1 MAIDPSQS
9 KDVDLDRTDRLPILQ
24 GISIDEDIEDDA
36 VHLEYSSSGG
46 APVHPQS
53 ATSDF
58 SRPSALDLPSLAQ
71 SVRSVEERIAR
82 QNADYEALNRLYE
95 KARDAQLA
103 AGTRADTLAFEL
115 AAAQSTLA
123 VEQHRVREMERVVAE
138 SRGAAD
144 TTRGRVEEALRETER
159 AQTEAR
165 TLRDSLAARDA
176 TVAQVVYSL
185 GERDAQLHALQREHA
200 QIVPTLEARSRA
212 GVQLESELQA
222 ARGRAEALDRDLKTS
237 RQSLFE
243 LVARFNHEETEL
255 AISRRDL
262 IAAKAQSDTY
272 LETLRSRE
280 WRGAFNQNLFREW
293 DEKEDAARSGQG
305 ALQAECD
312 QLRRT
317 IAALNTKI
325 LEHGNTVAKMQAAAA
340 AEAATFARKAH
351 ELQESQ
357 RARAELHS
365 CIEGLEADRKRLEG
379 ELEVRGRELGEARTH
394 GATDLERV
402 KATLAA
408 AEAKHTEQAAELE
421 QLRAEA
427 VTHDEEMTVL
437 MAHLNEARRP
447 IQGVQSDIKR
457 LSEELALKKLS
468 IDELAEE
475 NRTLRA
481 TLERTRGALE
491 ERELL
496 IRRLE
501 RNASTNA
508 NALGRLQTSI
518 ERLGSAPAASTE
530 PASDFIAELV
540 RLDGDQHTAYPLA
553 RRTRIGRTPGCEL
566 QIDSQ
571 SVSRNHAVLLKGSR
585 ALIVEDLNSTN
596 GVLVN
601 GRKVSRHALSD
612 GDVLT
617 IGETQFR
624 CVLKFNSRS
633 GEAAGPSNLSELRP
647 VEPAKSAT
655 SGTASPEAPATPDAV
670 AGAPGG
676 ASAGA
681 TPAATPADDAAPAGE
696 SG

>member
-1 MAIDPSQS
+1 MATDTSQP
-9 KDVDLDRTDRLPILQ
+9 KEVDLDRTDRLPILQ
-24 GISIDEDIEDDA
+24 GISIDEDVEDDSER
-36 VHLEYSSSGG
+36 LEYSS
-46 APVHPQS
+46 PDLP
-53 ATSDF
+53 ATAQTAASDF
-58 SRPSALDLPSLAQ
+58 PRQSALDLPSLAE

-115 AAAQSTLA
+115 ATAQSALA
-123 VEQHRVREMERVVAE
+123 VEQHRVREMERVLSE
-138 SRGAAD
+138 SRGTAD
-144 TTRGRVEEALRETER
+144 TTRARVEEALRDTER

-165 TLRDSLAARDA
+165 TLRDSLTARDA
-176 TVAQVVYSL
+176 TIAQVMHSL

-222 ARGRAEALDRDLKTS
+222 ARGRAESLDRELQAS
-237 RQSLFE
+237 RQSLSE
-243 LVARFNHEETEL
+243 LVARLKQEESEL
-255 AISRRDL
+255 ATSRRDL
-262 IAAKAQSDTY
+262 IASKAQADTY
-272 LETLRSRE
+272 LETLRTRE
-280 WRGAFNQNLFREW
+280 WRGGFNQNLFREW
-293 DEKEDAARSGQG
+293 DQKEDAARSGQG

-312 QLRRT
+312 QLRGT
-317 IAALNTKI
+317 IAALNAKI
-325 LEHGNTVAKMQAAAA
+325 LEHGDTVAKMQAAAA
-340 AEAATFARKAH
+340 ADAATFARKAQ
-351 ELQESQ
+351 ELQDGQ

-365 CIEGLEADRKRLEG
+365 RIDSLEEERKRLEG
-379 ELEVRGRELGEARTH
+379 ELEARGRELGEARTH
-394 GATDLERV
+394 GAGELERI
-402 KATLAA
+402 KAALAV
-408 AEAKHTEQAAELE
+408 AEAKHTEQAVELH
-421 QLRAEA
+421 QLQAEA

-447 IQGVQSDIKR
+447 IQTVQADIKR
-457 LSEELALKKLS
+457 LSEDLALKTLS
-468 IDELAEE
+468 IDQLTEE
-475 NRTLRA
+475 NRNLRA

-518 ERLGSAPAASTE
+518 ERLGSAPAPSTT
-530 PASDFIAELV
+530 PGSDFIAELV

-553 RRTRIGRTPGCEL
+553 RRTRIGRAPGCEM

-571 SVSRNHAVLLKGSR
+571 SVSRNHAMLLKGAR

-601 GRKVSRHALSD
+601 GRKVSRQVLSD

-633 GEAAGPSNLSELRP
+633 GDAASPSNLSELRP
-647 VEPAKSAT
+647 EGAKSAS
-655 SGTASPEAPATPDAV
+655 SGLGPSEAAVTPHSGGVAS
-670 AGAPGG
+670 
-676 ASAGA
+676 
-681 TPAATPADDAAPAGE
+681 AAPADGVPAGD